1 VAKTGLYFV
10 RQALFWI
17 LSVKISSL
25 NLSIKMESNG
35 IVWSEYGPLYA
46 IFKFPDISGP
56 VIAHEH
62 INGRGGDPF
71 HVLFVFSPVL
81 FKEKI
86 R

>member
-1 VAKTGLYFV
+1 
-10 RQALFWI
+10 
-17 LSVKISSL
+17 
-25 NLSIKMESNG
+25 MESNG